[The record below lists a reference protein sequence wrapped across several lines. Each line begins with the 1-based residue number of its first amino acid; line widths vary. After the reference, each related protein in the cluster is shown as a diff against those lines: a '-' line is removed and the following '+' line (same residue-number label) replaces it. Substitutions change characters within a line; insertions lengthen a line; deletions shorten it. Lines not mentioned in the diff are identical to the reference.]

1 VGQAWKG
8 QGSRPVVR
16 QPTSCAGLDAATL
29 ACLQWVA
36 VSGLVALV
44 GVGHC
49 QQEQLVLPR
58 IRPS

>member
-1 VGQAWKG
+1 
-8 QGSRPVVR
+8 
-16 QPTSCAGLDAATL
+16 
-29 ACLQWVA
+29 

-49 QQEQLVLPR
+49 QQEQRVLPR